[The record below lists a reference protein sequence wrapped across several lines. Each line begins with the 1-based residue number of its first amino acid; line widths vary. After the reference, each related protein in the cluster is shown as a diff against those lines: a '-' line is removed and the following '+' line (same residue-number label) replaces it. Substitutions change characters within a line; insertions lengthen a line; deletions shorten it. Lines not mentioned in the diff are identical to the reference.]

1 MAAGLTSHDVASGSV
16 GAWRRRLR
24 FTLGATMTPLA
35 TALPADVDDLDD
47 RLRTVRRDIH
57 AHPELSWHER
67 RTSDVVGG
75 LLDDA
80 GLRVSSLPRTGV
92 VAELGPPDAAYR
104 IALRADI
111 DALPVV
117 ERTGLSW
124 ASTVDGVAHACGHDV
139 HTAACLGAGLALAR
153 HTDVLERLGVGVRLV
168 FQPAEEMVPGGA
180 LQVIELGWLDG
191 VDEMYG
197 LHCEPTLDVGTVGL
211 RVGAVTAATDAIEVS
226 LHGKG
231 GHTSRPHLTQDLA
244 YALAKV
250 VTEVPAA
257 LSRRVDPRAGMSLV
271 WGAINTGGAPNV
283 IPASGIASG
292 TIRVLDEHTWEQARP
307 LVESLVREVVTPYA
321 VSCDISYVRGVPP
334 VVNRPEG
341 VAVLRAAARQAGATD
356 VTVEQSLGGEDFA
369 WYLTRVPG
377 ALARLGTRTPGG
389 ATFDL
394 HQGDFAVDER
404 AVAHGARVLAGAVVA
419 AVSRVTDTAERPGA
433 SLR

>member
-1 MAAGLTSHDVASGSV
+1 MTSLPSV
-16 GAWRRRLR
+16 
-24 FTLGATMTPLA
+24 
-35 TALPADVDDLDD
+35 LPADVDDLDD
-47 RLRTVRRDIH
+47 ELRRVRRDIH

-67 RTSDVVGG
+67 RTSDLLGG

-80 GLRVSSLPRTGV
+80 GLRVTAMPRTGV
-92 VAELGPPDAAYR
+92 VADLGPPDAAYR
-104 IALRADI
+104 VALRADI

-117 ERTGLSW
+117 ERTAVPW
-124 ASTVDGVAHACGHDV
+124 ASRVDGVTHACGHDV

-153 HTDVLERLGVGVRLV
+153 HTDALERSGVGVRLV

-180 LQVIELGWLDG
+180 LQVIEQGWLDG
-191 VDEMYG
+191 VDEIYG
-197 LHCEPTLDVGTVGL
+197 VHCEPTLDVGSVGL

-231 GHTSRPHLTQDLA
+231 GHTSRPHRTQDLA

-271 WGAINTGGAPNV
+271 WGAINAGGAPNV
-283 IPASGIASG
+283 IPSSGIASG
-292 TIRVLDEHTWEQARP
+292 TVRVLDEQAWEQARP
-307 LVESLVREVVTPYA
+307 LVESLVRDVVRPYA
-321 VSCDISYVRGVPP
+321 VSCDIAYIRGVPP
-334 VVNRPEG
+334 VINRAEG
-341 VAVLRAAARQAGATD
+341 VAVLRAAVRDAGARE
-356 VTVEQSLGGEDFA
+356 VPVEQSLGGEDFA

-389 ATFDL
+389 ATYDL

-404 AVAHGARVLAGAVVA
+404 AVAHGARVLAGAVVT
-419 AVSRVTDTAERPGA
+419 AVSLRDGSARRSGA